1 MPAAKKDK
9 VEKLKTIVRGIA
21 LGLTVEQSC
30 ALVQVSHDWF
40 TQHTKP
46 GSEHEQLRDAAQA
59 AMIQARLKAID
70 KIGKDAHRTGDYKT
84 ALNAEIWRLEKIYR
98 RQYGPDERGAL
109 GIQNNTFVISY
120 EQAKEIEAMRT
131 DLLPGVQARLG
142 LSQTNGD
149 DEEHG

>member
-1 MPAAKKDK
+1 MPAAKPDK
-9 VEKLKTIVRGIA
+9 PGKLKTIVRALA
-21 LGLTVEQSC
+21 LGLTVEQATS
-30 ALVQVSHDWF
+30 LVGCSHDWF
-40 TQHTKP
+40 TESTAP
-46 GSEHEQLRDAAQA
+46 GTGYEHMRRAAEA

-70 KIGKDAHRTGDYKT
+70 EIGKAARKTGDHKT

-98 RQYGPDERGAL
+98 RQYGQDERNAVGV
-109 GIQNNTFVISY
+109 QNNTFLISF